1 MLLSAIILSGTQ
13 WVPVAAAFVA
23 VTLALLAW
31 SYRLARTRPDHPSR
45 SLGFRLLC
53 AALKALAIVVLAFS
67 LLEPLITE
75 QRAKPGANLFALVAD
90 NSQGLQIHDA
100 GDSRSRGEFLARS
113 LDPATAPWINTL
125 DEGFQLRRFLF
136 DSRLQNVRDFSSL
149 DFAGR
154 ASAIGSSLQNL
165 RERFQGRPLAG
176 VLLFTDGNATDI
188 PGPLPDLAGLP
199 PVYPVVIGKSDAI
212 RDVALQRV
220 AVTQSAFED
229 APVSAQVEAAAAG
242 FGNAPLVARITDRGG
257 RTVTETNLTPAP
269 RTGDAPATAR
279 LQWRPEQPGVSFY
292 QVRAGTAEDIQ
303 RGLNPTNSP
312 EATLA
317 NNSRIIAVDRGR
329 GPYRILYVAGRPN
342 WEFKFLNRAAQQDD
356 QLNLVGLIR
365 IARREPKF
373 DFRGRAGETGNP
385 LFRGFGDQARE
396 TTERYDQPVL
406 TRLNTR
412 DSTELAGGFPRT
424 AEELYAYHAVII
436 DDLEAAFFS
445 PAQATLLQ
453 KFVSER
459 GGGFLMLGGMES
471 FNHGEYQRTP
481 IGEMLPVH
489 LDRPDAANPPGAVK
503 FSLSREGFLQSW
515 ARLRDNEPAEQA
527 RLADMPAFDVLNP
540 VRDVK
545 PAASVI
551 ATATDANGKEHPA
564 LAIQRFGK
572 GRTGALM
579 VGDLWRWG
587 MKDAESHADMDKAW
601 RQLLRWL
608 VTDVPNR
615 VDITSEPQPSDP
627 NGAVRLQVR
636 ARDEK
641 FEPLDNAAV
650 VIDVETVQ
658 FDTAA
663 GTTNL
668 PIRITASP
676 SPDEPGLYEAT
687 FVPRATAGF
696 KATTTVTNA
705 LGAPA
710 GTAETGWS
718 TDLAAEEF
726 KSLVP
731 NLPLLQEIAR
741 RTGGRLVTPDE
752 LPALAKELPSNP
764 APVMETITRP
774 LWNTPAFFTLALA
787 ALLTEWGLRR
797 WKGLP

>member
-1 MLLSAIILSGTQ
+1 MPILASLILSGSS
-13 WVPVAAAFVA
+13 WIPVAAAFSA
-23 VTLALLAW
+23 LTAALLAW
-31 SYRLARTRPDHPSR
+31 SYRAAPSHPLSIR
-45 SLGFRLLC
+45 IAC
-53 AALKALAIVVLAFS
+53 ALLKALAVLALAFC
-67 LLEPLITE
+67 LLEPLLTQ
-75 QRAKPGANLFALVAD
+75 QRAKPGANLLALVAD

-100 GDSRSRGEFLARS
+100 NASLSRGQALSRT
-113 LDPATAPWINTL
+113 LDPANAPWLTAL
-125 DEGFQLRRFLF
+125 DEGFQLRRFQF
-136 DSRLQNVRDFSSL
+136 DSRLAGVRDFSNL
-149 DFAGR
+149 DFSGR
-154 ASAIGSSLQNL
+154 ASALGNTLLTL
-165 RERFQGRPLAG
+165 RDRFKDRPLAAT
-176 VLLFTDGNATDI
+176 LLFTDGNATDI
-188 PGPLPDLAGLP
+188 PGSLPDLTGLA
-199 PVYPVVIGKSDAI
+199 PVYPVVLGNADAI

-220 AVTQSAFED
+220 AVSQTAFED
-229 APVSAQVEAAAAG
+229 APVSASIEVGTTG
-242 FGNAPLVARITDRGG
+242 FAPASLLTRITDPAG
-257 RTVTETNLTPAP
+257 RTIAETNLVP
-269 RTGDAPATAR
+269 GSGSAPATAR
-279 LQWRPEQPGVSFY
+279 LQWRPDSPGISFY
-292 QVRAGTAEDIQ
+292 HLRTGSADDI
-303 RGLNPTNSP
+303 RSGLNPTNST

-317 NNSRIIAVDRGR
+317 NNARIIAVDRGR

-385 LFRGFGDQARE
+385 LFRGFGDQTRE

-412 DSTELAGGFPRT
+412 DDTELAGGFPRT
-424 AEELYAYHAVII
+424 PEELYAYHAVII

-481 IGEMLPVH
+481 IGDMLPVH
-489 LDRPDAANPPGAVK
+489 LDRPEAANPPGTVR
-503 FSLSREGFLQSW
+503 FNLSRDGLLQPW
-515 ARLRDNEPAEQA
+515 ARLRDNESAELD
-527 RLADMPAFDVLNP
+527 RLGNMPAFDVLNP
-540 VRDVK
+540 VRDLK

-551 ATATDANGKEHPA
+551 ATATDANGREHPA
-564 LAIQRFGK
+564 LAVQRFGK
-572 GRTGALM
+572 GRTAALM
-579 VGDLWRWG
+579 VGDVWRWG
-587 MKDAESHADMDKAW
+587 MKDPQAHTDMDKAW

-615 VDITSEPQPSDP
+615 VDITTEPIPSDP
-627 NGAVRLQVR
+627 NGAVRLLVR

-650 VIDVETVQ
+650 SIEVDSIQ
-658 FDTAA
+658 FNQASA
-663 GTTNL
+663 TTNP
-668 PIRITASP
+668 PIRIVASP
-676 SPDEPGLYEAT
+676 STEEPGLYEST

-696 KATTTVTNA
+696 KASATVTNA

-710 GTAETGWS
+710 GSAQAGWAS
-718 TDLAAEEF
+718 DLAAEEF

-741 RTGGRLVTPDE
+741 RTGGRVVTPDD
-752 LPALAKELPSNP
+752 LPALARDLPARP

-774 LWNTPAFFTLALA
+774 LWNTPAYFILALA
-787 ALLTEWGLRR
+787 ALLAEWGLRR

>member
-1 MLLSAIILSGTQ
+1 MNTASIILSGSS
-13 WVPVAAAFVA
+13 WFPIAAAFA
-23 VTLALLAW
+23 VVTVGILAW
-31 SYRLARTRPDHPSR
+31 SYRVGRSSNPDAPQ
-45 SLGFRLLC
+45 SLPLRLTC
-53 AALKALAIVVLAFS
+53 AALKALAVLALAFC
-67 LLEPLITE
+67 LLEPLRTE
-75 QRAKPGANLFALVAD
+75 ERAKPGANFFALVAD
-90 NSQGLQIHDA
+90 NSQGLQVHDSGVA
-100 GDSRSRGEFLARS
+100 RSRGEILAQN
-113 LDPATAPWINTL
+113 LDPATAPWLAPL
-125 DEGFQLRRFLF
+125 DAGFQLRRFTF
-136 DSRLQNVRDFSSL
+136 DSRLQSVRDFSTL
-149 DFAGR
+149 DFSGR
-154 ASAIGSSLQNL
+154 ASAIGGALQTL
-165 RERFQGRPLAG
+165 RERFNGRPLAG
-176 VLLFTDGNATDI
+176 TLLFTDGNATDI
-188 PGPLPDLAGLP
+188 PGPLPDLSGLP
-199 PVYPVVIGKSDAI
+199 PIYPVVVGKPDAI
-212 RDVALQRV
+212 RDIALQRV
-220 AVTQSAFED
+220 AVTQTAFED
-229 APVSAQVEAAAAG
+229 APVSAQVEVGSAG
-242 FGNAPLVARITDRGG
+242 FGNAPILTRITDRGG
-257 RTVTETNLTPAP
+257 RTVTETNLTPGSG
-269 RTGDAPATAR
+269 TAPAAAR

-292 QVRAGTAEDIQ
+292 QVRAGTAEDLQ
-303 RGLNPTNSP
+303 RGLNATNSP

-317 NNSRIIAVDRGR
+317 NNSRIVAVDRGR

-365 IARREPKF
+365 IAKREPKF

-412 DSTELAGGFPRT
+412 DNLELAGGFPRT

-471 FNHGEYQRTP
+471 FQHGGYQRTP
-481 IGEMLPVH
+481 IGDLLPVH
-489 LDRPDAANPPGAVK
+489 LDRPDAANPPGTVK
-503 FSLSREGFLQSW
+503 FTLSPEGFLQSW
-515 ARLRDNEPAEQA
+515 ARLRDNEPAELS
-527 RLADMPAFDVLNP
+527 RLADMPAFDILNP
-540 VRDVK
+540 VRDIK

-551 ATATDANGKEHPA
+551 ATAVDANGKSHPA
-564 LAIQRFGK
+564 LAIQRFGR

-587 MKDAESHADMDKAW
+587 MKDAQSHTDMDKAW

-615 VDITSEPQPSDP
+615 VDVTSEPQPSDP

-641 FEPLDNAAV
+641 YEPLDNAA
-650 VIDVETVQ
+650 ITLEIETVQ
-658 FDTAA
+658 FETTP

-668 PIRITASP
+668 PIRITATASA
-676 SPDEPGLYEAT
+676 DEPGLYEAT

-696 KATTTVTNA
+696 RATATVTNA
-705 LGAPA
+705 VGAPA

-741 RTGGRLVTPDE
+741 RTGGRVLTADTLE
-752 LPALAKELPSNP
+752 ALTRELPSRP

-774 LWNTPAFFTLALA
+774 LWNTPLFFTLALA
-787 ALLTEWGLRR
+787 ALLAEWGLRR